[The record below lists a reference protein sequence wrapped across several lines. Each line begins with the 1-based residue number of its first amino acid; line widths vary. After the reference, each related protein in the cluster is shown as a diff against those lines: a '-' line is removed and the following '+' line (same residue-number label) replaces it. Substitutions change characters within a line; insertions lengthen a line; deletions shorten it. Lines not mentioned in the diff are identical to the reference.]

1 MIEEAATVI
10 GLQGDFA
17 LITTR
22 RKSAC
27 GSCNASNGC
36 GTSLIASLFPERSS
50 RILVSNPVDAGIGD
64 SVIVG
69 LDESQLQKASLLLY
83 AVPLLGLIVGAIAG
97 QQGAIWTGYGWMAEL
112 ISILCGLSGLI
123 AGLMLVHRISM
134 QGSGVN
140 RNQARI
146 ISIER
151 VAVPLSQIDLPTK
164 RPQGSNST
172 E

>member
-1 MIEEAATVI
+1 MIEEPATVI

-17 LITTR
+17 LISTR

-27 GSCNASNGC
+27 GSCNASGGC

-50 RILVSNPVDAGIGD
+50 QILVSNPVKAGMGD
-64 SVIVG
+64 RVIVG

-83 AVPLLGLIVGAIAG
+83 AVPLLGLIAGAIAG
-97 QQGAIWTGYGWMAEL
+97 QQGALWFGFSEMAEL

-123 AGLMLVHRISM
+123 AGLILVHRISM
-134 QGSGVN
+134 QGSGIHQ
-140 RNQARI
+140 NQARI
-146 ISIER
+146 IRIER
-151 VAVPLSQIDLPTK
+151 VAIPLSQIDLPTS
-164 RPQGSNST
+164 RPQGSKSM